1 MNSPNRLQKTTP
13 QTRGFFATA
22 HKVEVN
28 PNFWALS
35 NGLSIEDGSVQKK
48 FTPQL
53 YEQLRFF
60 VDGESQLL
68 AFRL

>member
-1 MNSPNRLQKTTP
+1 MDHQHILRL
-13 QTRGFFATA
+13 FATA

-53 YEQLRFF
+53 YEQLHFL
-60 VDGESQLL
+60 GILL
-68 AFRL
+68 